1 MHHYLIQLFYSKTEI
16 TKTSS
21 NFVGSLHSIKRDWLW
36 KQQVQI
42 WFWPFFRCRPNVRR
56 DYSHGDYVDGGDVLL
71 TRSTTVDEGKS
82 DLNGHNRVPPYSP
95 FFSRRG
101 KSRFISVTQWRQMC
115 KEFVDNFSKMM
126 TFNFICLTFEADLS
140 IEVHSWSLSVNF
152 SFELLFS
159 KFNPSVLLQNYIC
172 NLTFN

>member
-1 MHHYLIQLFYSKTEI
+1 MVLCIQSREIDCENSKFKYDFGHFLEC
-16 TKTSS
+16 
-21 NFVGSLHSIKRDWLW
+21 W
-36 KQQVQI
+36 
-42 WFWPFFRCRPNVRR
+42 PNVRR

-82 DLNGHNRVPPYSP
+82 DLNGHNRVPPYFP

-126 TFNFICLTFEADLS
+126 TFNFICLTFEADLY

-152 SFELLFS
+152 SFELHFKKLKS
-159 KFNPSVLLQNYIC
+159 SVLLQNYSSSLKLWMYLIASI
-172 NLTFN
+172 LV